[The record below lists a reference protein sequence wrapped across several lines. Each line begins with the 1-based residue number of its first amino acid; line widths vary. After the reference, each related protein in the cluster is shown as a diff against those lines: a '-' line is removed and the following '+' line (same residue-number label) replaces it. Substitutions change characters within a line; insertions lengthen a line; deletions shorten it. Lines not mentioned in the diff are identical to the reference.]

1 MDLGGRWTKAGELN
15 EARNG
20 HNVIYDGEYL
30 MVFGGDYERQT
41 EKCSLTD
48 GLVSCTSQNPVLD
61 EYTTYPELFLVSED
75 FCHH

>member
-1 MDLGGRWTKAGELN
+1 MDLGGQWTKAGELKQ
-15 EARNG
+15 ARNG

-48 GLVSCTSQNPVLD
+48 GSVSCTSQNPVLD
-61 EYTTYPELFLVSED
+61 FYTDYPELFLVSDD